1 METDGKDREAPS
13 PTPIAFRRAEVPNQ
27 KATLHSGI
35 MTHHPPTL
43 TLSWVNSPNQ
53 LWHPL
58 ALHGVGMT
66 SVPGGESGGSHRRH
80 GCREHLSYQR
90 GDFFPQPQS
99 QGHALTRAGRSPL
112 GQSLLEENKFTDN
125 TAGLGYRNAPG
136 GFPGKTRA
144 GLRWKC

>member
-13 PTPIAFRRAEVPNQ
+13 PTPIAFRRAEIPNQ

-53 LWHPL
+53 LWHPP
-58 ALHGVGMT
+58 ALYGVGMT

-90 GDFFPQPQS
+90 GDFPPAAEPGPRFDTSWQEPP
-99 QGHALTRAGRSPL
+99 GPVFTRGE
-112 GQSLLEENKFTDN
+112 QIH
-125 TAGLGYRNAPG
+125 
-136 GFPGKTRA
+136 
-144 GLRWKC
+144 